1 MDGFLSLIGSFQPGS
16 LPTWGTFGL
25 AFAWI
30 MRQHFENRRLR
41 MLENKD
47 DRDGYGALITTL
59 QSAVTTM
66 EAKHAADLAAIRVE
80 HSATLTRLAEDHKRC
95 EERLGRIE
103 GELIGFHRQALMQS
117 QAGLAVLP
125 ASPMVVAAAERAVA
139 AASKAVDEKA
149 GKP

>member
-1 MDGFLSLIGSFQPGS
+1 
-16 LPTWGTFGL
+16 L

-66 EAKHAADLAAIRVE
+66 EAKHAADLATIRVE
-80 HSATLTRLAEDHKRC
+80 HSATLNRIAEDHKRC

-139 AASKAVDEKA
+139 AATKSVDERA
-149 GKP
+149 GQ

>member
-1 MDGFLSLIGSFQPGS
+1 MESFLSLLGSFQPGS

-59 QSAVTTM
+59 QTAVTTM
-66 EAKHAADLAAIRVE
+66 EAKHAADLAGMRVE
-80 HSATLTRLAEDHKRC
+80 HSATLVRLADDHKRC
-95 EERLGRIE
+95 EERLARIE
-103 GELIGFHRQALMQS
+103 GELIGFHRQALVRS
-117 QAGLAVLP
+117 QQGAVEIP
-125 ASPMVVAAAERAVA
+125 ASGTVVSAGERAIAAATRAIDER
-139 AASKAVDEKA
+139 S
-149 GKP
+149 GG

>member
-1 MDGFLSLIGSFQPGS
+1 MNLVGSFQPGS

-59 QSAVTTM
+59 QTAVTTM
-66 EAKHAADLAAIRVE
+66 EAKHAADLAAIRLE
-80 HSATLTRLAEDHKRC
+80 HTTTLTRIADDHKRC
-95 EERLGRIE
+95 EERLARIE
-103 GELIGFHRQALMQS
+103 GELLGFHRQALVRS
-117 QAGLAVLP
+117 QQEAVQLP
-125 ASPMVVAAAERAVA
+125 ASGDVVSAGERAIAAATKTIEEKGGRA
-139 AASKAVDEKA
+139 
-149 GKP
+149 

>member
-1 MDGFLSLIGSFQPGS
+1 MERFLSLLSSFQPGS

-25 AFAWI
+25 AFAFI

-59 QSAVTTM
+59 QSAVTSM
-66 EAKHAADLAAIRVE
+66 EAKHAADLATMRTE
-80 HSATLTRLAEDHKRC
+80 HKATLASLAEDHKRC

-117 QAGLAVLP
+117 QQGLATLP

-139 AASKAVDEKA
+139 ASTRVAEEREGKA
-149 GKP
+149 